1 MGSPTIRSDPERL
14 CRSDGQRGRC
24 VCARVCAA
32 LGVPLDRRLFQ
43 AAVHGL
49 PTIRS
54 PVPAHSVW
62 AGASPVS
69 AQMRRGVSP
78 VPGQMRRGV
87 SPVPVQMRRGALF
100 TACSPI
106 GHDDAPW
113 SALMSAGAR
122 MPCAHGTLAGRAP
135 MQQLGCE
142 FRQQALAGGAA
153 KESKSA
159 TPTKRGTHA
168 ASIALHAGRW
178 GVALMTAMT
187 SKSLFGSQ
195 CSCGANRTSKYRTPA
210 RRRPGV
216 PAGYPSSTTR
226 VPSEYSSETPR
237 STAHLP
243 SAEHQRHPDGPHAST
258 RMQPLRAVWPIIE
271 QGQSSQLACGRAHSR
286 R

>member
-1 MGSPTIRSDPERL
+1 
-14 CRSDGQRGRC
+14 

-54 PVPAHSVW
+54 PVPAHMW

-78 VPGQMRRGV
+78 VP
-87 SPVPVQMRRGALF
+87 VQMRHGALF
-100 TACSPI
+100 TARSPI

-122 MPCAHGTLAGRAP
+122 MPCAHRTSAGRAP
-135 MQQLGCE
+135 MQQLGGE

-153 KESKSA
+153 KGSKSA
-159 TPTKRGTHA
+159 TPTKRGTHH
-168 ASIALHAGRW
+168 SGKHCIARGKGRW

-226 VPSEYSSETPR
+226 VPSEYPSETPR

-271 QGQSSQLACGRAHSR
+271 QGQPSQLACGRAHSR